1 MRGLAFDFGE
11 KTEINKIRF
20 APRGDDNSVR
30 EGDEYELKYLSM
42 DGWVSLGKTNCANIF
57 FRVFWWAG

>member
-1 MRGLAFDFGE
+1 MRGLALILG

-42 DGWVSLGKTNCANIF
+42 DGWVSLGRQTARTYF
-57 FRVFWWAG
+57 

>member
-1 MRGLAFDFGE
+1 MRGLALILGK

-42 DGWVSLGKTNCANIF
+42 DGWVSWEDKLREHIF
-57 FRVFWWAG
+57 